1 MSQLMDGRLG
11 GGAIGREIT
20 RCCSADYPCF
30 LRSGVAEPRTS
41 DIAEQMRVGFGLR
54 DPIKNDDGGG
64 GGGKAGKRRCSI
76 TGGGGRGLL
85 VGRCLFV

>member
-1 MSQLMDGRLG
+1 MDGRLG

-30 LRSGVAEPRTS
+30 LSSGVAEPRTS

-64 GGGKAGKRRCSI
+64 GGGGKAGKEALLYYS
-76 TGGGGRGLL
+76 GGGRGLL